1 MKNYRI
7 LKKNYE
13 FDRVYKRGKQCHG
26 AELSLFFFRRKDN
39 GLSRYGVTVSKAI
52 KGAVKKNRVK
62 RVLRA
67 LFREHAPRIK
77 DGYDLILHGKVYPEK
92 GMYREL
98 KETFLDLLKK
108 SAIYLGASVDDLHP
122 FRADGN
128 NRAEETV
135 ESHTAVTGLDE
146 GPTPKSK
153 IRYRDF

>member
-1 MKNYRI
+1 MRNYRI
-7 LKKNYE
+7 LKNNYE

-26 AELSLFFFRRKDN
+26 AELSLFFFKRKDN

-92 GMYREL
+92 GMYRQFE
-98 KETFLDLLKK
+98 KTFVEVLKK
-108 SAIYLGASVDDLHP
+108 STIYPEASVDDLLP
-122 FRADGN
+122 FYTDDN
-128 NRAEETV
+128 NRAKGSA
-135 ESHTAVTGLDE
+135 ESHTAETGINE
-146 GPTPKSK
+146 SPTPTSK
-153 IRYRDF
+153 VRYRDF